1 MARDAERPRGRTLA
15 WVVAHPIL
23 HPTRL
28 GIEFMLDLEPILTAS
43 RHIDP
48 VFLDS
53 PIDTDSRLDRQ
64 LGCHVLAKVELD
76 NPVGSF
82 KGRGTEL
89 FCATSLMEAER
100 LVAASA
106 GNFGQGLARAAA
118 KRGHPCAVFAA
129 ENANRVK
136 IDAMRRFGADVHL
149 AGADFDAAKAAAR
162 HHATARGLR
171 FVEDGLEPALAEG
184 AGTIAL
190 ELLRDTTF
198 DAIVLPL
205 GNGALLAGIGT
216 VLRELTPHTEIIAV
230 VADNAPAMKLSLET
244 GDVVETDRAETIAD
258 GIAVRVPIASTLADL
273 RARCDDIIAVSEQ
286 GIFDA
291 MQLAHRYL
299 GRVTEPAGA
308 AGLAAILGNR
318 QRFADRRVAT
328 ILSGGNISL
337 ALRDRLLMSW

>member
-1 MARDAERPRGRTLA
+1 
-15 WVVAHPIL
+15 
-23 HPTRL
+23 
-28 GIEFMLDLEPILTAS
+28 MLDLEPILTAS

-89 FCATSLMEAER
+89 FCATSLMVAER

-162 HHATARGLR
+162 HHAT
-171 FVEDGLEPALAEG
+171 
-184 AGTIAL
+184 
-190 ELLRDTTF
+190 
-198 DAIVLPL
+198 
-205 GNGALLAGIGT
+205 
-216 VLRELTPHTEIIAV
+216 
-230 VADNAPAMKLSLET
+230 
-244 GDVVETDRAETIAD
+244 
-258 GIAVRVPIASTLADL
+258 
-273 RARCDDIIAVSEQ
+273 
-286 GIFDA
+286 
-291 MQLAHRYL
+291 
-299 GRVTEPAGA
+299 
-308 AGLAAILGNR
+308 
-318 QRFADRRVAT
+318 
-328 ILSGGNISL
+328 
-337 ALRDRLLMSW
+337 